1 MSSVFKQGWP
11 RVLAAALAVAA
22 LCCLWVALP
31 GLRLAPRTA
40 VDVAQER
47 LDEAAGPIGP
57 TNVVGQSFAC
67 SRSGLTAIDI
77 LVVVYNPGRER
88 SAAATLILT
97 LTRRDGA
104 MEPVVVS
111 LPATGLTH
119 NQRVSFTFA
128 PLADSR
134 GGQYVFA
141 LSAEG
146 DDGLSCW
153 RTTDEAYAGGAA
165 LMNGQPLQG
174 DLYFSTRCAYS
185 PGAAARDLLA
195 GLGRAA
201 ALAPALALLLF
212 LPGAVLLIPLGRGLA
227 RSDVPTRA
235 AYALALSLA
244 FWPLLLLWSTALG
257 MRLRGAWLWL
267 PVVVLAVLGAAGRI
281 ATRRSG
287 RAERD
292 EQPVGAETRRV
303 PYVALAIVLAI
314 VAGTRV
320 LQVRDLVVP
329 SWVDS
334 VHHSVVTQV
343 IAEQG
348 QVPQSAE
355 PYLQLT
361 DYHYHF
367 GFQANTAV
375 LVALSGL
382 DAPHAVLALGQVLN
396 AASALMVY
404 VLCVGLTKRCW
415 AGVIAALATGLV
427 SNMPAYYLSWG
438 RYTQLTGMVL
448 LPAACLTA
456 HWLTDDGDSNRERVV
471 LNALL
476 VAGLFVS
483 HYRVI
488 LLYLLYL
495 LVTVPVAVVRRS
507 KMARDGRSGLLA
519 LAGAS
524 AGAALLVL
532 PWIVRLLTR
541 VLPNVGTIYAGWAAP
556 EGYNAF
562 PTGLLERGWNR
573 ALLYL
578 AAAGAVWGAVRRK
591 SAIVL
596 LVVWAGAWLL
606 TANLRVL
613 GLADIWLLN
622 NASVAIALWLP
633 ASVLC
638 GWLLADVAQLAWQWL
653 CSRPAPRLVG
663 ARDAA
668 SSAALVL
675 VTAVAVWFGWGMV
688 DIVNPVTV
696 IAYPEDVDAIAW
708 IGENTPPDARI
719 LVNSRLW
726 EGDIHVGSDGGWW
739 IPLLAQRQVTM
750 PSILYHQGPPAYRD
764 SVNDLATLVE
774 QAVSVD
780 DPVLLERLAAE
791 GVTHVYVGVRGGR
804 LMPKDLDGSAH
815 YERMYVWG
823 ATRVYRFVP

>member
-1 MSSVFKQGWP
+1 MSSVLKQGWP
-11 RVLAAALAVAA
+11 GVVAAALAAAA
-22 LCCLWVALP
+22 LCCLWAAFP
-31 GLRLAPRTA
+31 GLRLAPRSSI
-40 VDVAQER
+40 DVAQER
-47 LDEAAGPIGP
+47 LEEAAGPIGL
-57 TNVVGQSFAC
+57 TNAVGQSFAC
-67 SRSGLTAIDI
+67 GRSGLNAIDI
-77 LVVVYNPGRER
+77 LLVVYNPDRVR
-88 SAAATLILT
+88 PADATLTLT
-97 LTRRDGA
+97 LTRRDRA
-104 MEPVVVS
+104 MAPVVVS
-111 LPATGLTH
+111 TPAAALTH
-119 NQRVSFTFA
+119 NQRVSFTFG

-134 GGQYVFA
+134 GGQYAFA

-153 RTTDEAYAGGAA
+153 RTTDDAYAGGAA
-165 LMNGQPLQG
+165 LVNGQPLPG
-174 DLYFSTRCAYS
+174 DLYFSTRCAYG
-185 PGAAARDLLA
+185 PGAAVRDLLA

-201 ALAPALALLLF
+201 ALAPGLSILLF
-212 LPGAVLLIPLGRGLA
+212 LPGAVVLIPLRRGLA
-227 RSDVPTRA
+227 RSDLPTGA

-244 FWPLLLLWSTALG
+244 FWPLLLLWTTTLS
-257 MRLRGAWLWL
+257 MRLRGAWIWL
-267 PVVVLAVLGAAGRI
+267 PVAVLAALGVAGGAAV
-281 ATRRSG
+281 RRRGVS
-287 RAERD
+287 ERD
-292 EQPVGAETRRV
+292 AHTAGGETSRA

-314 VAGTRV
+314 VACTRV

-329 SWVDS
+329 PWVDS
-334 VHHSVVTQV
+334 VHHTVVTQV

-348 QVPQSAE
+348 QVPGTAE
-355 PYLQLT
+355 PYLQLI

-367 GFQANTAV
+367 GFQANAAV

-382 DAPHAVLALGQVLN
+382 DAPGAVLALGQVLN

-404 VLCVGLTKRCW
+404 VLCVGLTKRRW
-415 AGVIAALATGLV
+415 AGAIAALAAGLV

-448 LPAACLTA
+448 LPAACLSA
-456 HWLTDDGDSNRERVV
+456 HWLMSDGERNRERAS

-476 VAGLFVS
+476 VAGLFVT

-495 LVTVPVAVVRRS
+495 LVTVPVALVRRS
-507 KMARDGRSGLLA
+507 RTTHDGRAGLLA
-519 LAGAS
+519 LAAAS
-524 AGAALLVL
+524 AGAALWVL
-532 PWIVRLLTR
+532 PWSVRLLTR
-541 VLPNVGTIYAGWAAP
+541 VLPNVGTLYAGWAAP

-562 PTGLLERGWNR
+562 PTGLLERGWSSV
-573 ALLYL
+573 LLYV

-591 SAIVL
+591 SEIVL
-596 LVVWAGAWLL
+596 LAVWAGGWLL
-606 TANLRVL
+606 AANLRVL
-613 GLADIWLLN
+613 GLADTWLLS

-638 GWLLADVAQLAWQWL
+638 GWLLADLAQLVGQWL
-653 CSRPAPRLVG
+653 RSRPAPLLARARG
-663 ARDAA
+663 AAT
-668 SSAALVL
+668 SAALVL
-675 VTAVAVWFGWGMV
+675 LTAVAVWFGWGMV

-696 IAYPEDVDAIAW
+696 IAFPEDVEAIAW
-708 IGENTPPDARI
+708 IGENTPPGARI

-750 PSILYHQGPPAYRD
+750 PSILYHQGPSAYRD
-764 SVNDLATLVE
+764 SVNDLAMLVE

-780 DPVLLERLAAE
+780 APELLERLAAE

-815 YERMYVWG
+815 YERVYAWG